1 MSIGCPTVRLVGE
14 CSRLQRGHPA
24 PRWLRT
30 LKPFLQRD
38 TAMAAIP
45 TLKLSLIAVVV
56 AIAAV
61 LILAATKPDTFRVQ
75 RTASIKAPPEK
86 IFPLIDNLHSNARW
100 SPYYR
105 KDPAMRGAYSGP
117 DSGAGAQFDFDGN
130 REVGSGRVT
139 ITDSARPGRVTM
151 RLQMFKP
158 MAVDNVVEFTLA
170 SRGET
175 TDVTWAMQG
184 KLPYLAKILHIFWD
198 MDSMV
203 GRDFEAG
210 LANLKAIVET

>member
-1 MSIGCPTVRLVGE
+1 
-14 CSRLQRGHPA
+14 
-24 PRWLRT
+24 
-30 LKPFLQRD
+30 
-38 TAMAAIP
+38 
-45 TLKLSLIAVVV
+45 
-56 AIAAV
+56 
-61 LILAATKPDTFRVQ
+61 
-75 RTASIKAPPEK
+75 
-86 IFPLIDNLHSNARW
+86 
-100 SPYYR
+100 
-105 KDPAMRGAYSGP
+105 MRGAYSGP

-130 REVGSGRVT
+130 HEVGSGRVT
-139 ITDSARPGRVTM
+139 IIDSARPGRVTM

-175 TDVTWAMQG
+175 TDVTCAMQG
-184 KLPYLAKILHIFWD
+184 KLPYVAKILHIFWD